1 MNSNT
6 NTNSKNPIIII
17 AEIGKELDLN
27 NSQEKNFFSEKIKNR
42 ESYLYDNNGTLITDI
57 ENVLS
62 KNQTN
67 GNIFNN
73 EEKYFIFNKKY
84 DKESTLKMID
94 ELIQKIISNYSFQL
108 ELDSKNLPDVYHHEN
123 LLIEKSSYLKYIQ
136 ANDIKTTYEKMLEFF
151 NNYKTIYS
159 TFKLNSYTC
168 DEIKNNYKYQ
178 NYSINALINNVN
190 KADEICENRKNE
202 AINESKKLSEV
213 KESNIQ
219 ILNEGLDNLRKQ
231 ELHPLLRT
239 NDKKYLIDIYL
250 DVKKME
256 AMKGDYFKKEE
267 LLIKYIREKST
278 IYINENN
285 KIINEKAK
293 SITEIK
299 NEWTNLSLEYENKYN
314 ELIKEPTKIY
324 DNLLKDFLF
333 FKQSLLVIFD
343 YLNKCNDLQNDE
355 NNIKTEQDNNNNKA
369 FDESCQLINDLKKK
383 YNDFVSLTQLQT
395 KLEPINEISLKMRK
409 NLENFS
415 LKINKIFNTFF
426 SIQKNLNEISDKF
439 TQIKEK
445 TMDLEQCFEQLKN
458 PSKFPMAY
466 ESALDEIK
474 RRLIFN
480 YKIKN
485 YFKKLE
491 KFVENETN
499 LRRQFKSTY
508 GKYLPIDSF
517 PFLTYFDLKLK
528 CEINTENEVNKF
540 PKLLSEEEIKLLAEN
555 EQNFLNNSFD
565 SNALLNSAIS
575 EIKNIKYKNKEENY
589 NKPINNNLDQKIK
602 ELSDDINKKDQLI
615 NNLQMQLEVSI
626 NSIDKIHKNFIVI
639 MSKKDKEIKKKT
651 KECDNL
657 VAYINNKIKSN
668 IQTCPLCTESALNNE
683 QYTNINIFL
692 NEMETKLSNK
702 DKLLKEIQEKYKE
715 LIIQTTEIK
724 KVFFNHMNLKIANSN
739 LNSKLNGGVRS
750 SEENNNNFNQKSA
763 FSPNDFQILKN
774 IINDQ
779 RLKYNNL
786 STEFNLLK
794 AKYDS
799 LLCDM
804 KNMENQNEQL
814 KLKISSINEKL
825 ISALKEKENFK
836 EEVLLHEKQKK
847 KNEISINELKQIIKQ
862 MSEEKKNIDDKKYKE
877 LIKLKN
883 KSIIFKDIKE
893 GDRCIFVPH
902 SENIYVCIN
911 MTQDLNQLN
920 NKFYRCDIILDF
932 STFDEEK
939 KNLIIDNSLILIGV
953 INELKEV
960 IIKEGENNPYEINI
974 NNNDVENDEEDEFS
988 GASTL
993 TSIKSF
999 LKTSNSYHL
1008 ARISSIDYII
1018 GFYGEELV
1026 FMNYNNYL
1034 NKKYINNV

>member
-1 MNSNT
+1 MTS
-6 NTNSKNPIIII
+6 NSKNPIIII

-27 NSQEKNFFSEKIKNR
+27 NSQEKNYFSEKIKNK
-42 ESYLYDNNGTLITDI
+42 ESFLYDNNGTLITDI
-57 ENVLS
+57 ENILS
-62 KNQTN
+62 NNQNN
-67 GNIFNN
+67 GNIINS
-73 EEKYFIFNKKY
+73 EEKYYIFNKKY

-168 DEIKNNYKYQ
+168 EEIKNNYKYQ
-178 NYSINALINNVN
+178 NYSINALVNNVN
-190 KADEICENRKNE
+190 KANEICENRKNE
-202 AINESKKLSEV
+202 AINESNKLAEI
-213 KESNIQ
+213 KDSNIQ

-231 ELHPLLRT
+231 ELHPLLQT
-239 NDKKYLIDIYL
+239 NEKKYLIDIYL
-250 DVKKME
+250 DIKKME

-267 LLIKYIREKST
+267 LIIKYIREKSS
-278 IYINENN
+278 IYLNENN

-299 NEWTNLSLEYENKYN
+299 NDWTNLSLEYDNKYN

-333 FKQSLLVIFD
+333 FKQSLLIIFD
-343 YLNKCNDLQNDE
+343 YLNKCNDIKNDD
-355 NNIKTEQDNNNNKA
+355 NNIKTEQDNNNIKA
-369 FDESCQLINDLKKK
+369 FDESCQLINDLKNK
-383 YNDFVSLTQLQT
+383 YNDFLSLTQLQS

-439 TQIKEK
+439 LQIKEK
-445 TMDLEQCFEQLKN
+445 TIDLEQCFEQLKN

-466 ESALDEIK
+466 ESALEEIK
-474 RRLIFN
+474 RRFIFN

-508 GKYLPIDSF
+508 GKYLPIESF
-517 PFLTYFDLKLK
+517 PFLTFFDLKIK
-528 CEINTENEVNKF
+528 CEINTENEINKF
-540 PKLLSEEEIKLLAEN
+540 PKLLTEEEIKLLAEN
-555 EQNFLNNSFD
+555 DQNFLNSSFD
-565 SNALLNSAIS
+565 GNALLNSGMS
-575 EIKNIKYKNKEENY
+575 EIKNSKFKNKEEDY
-589 NKPINNNLDQKIK
+589 NKPINNNNLEQKIK
-602 ELSDDINKKDQLI
+602 ELSDDINKKDKLI

-626 NSIDKIHKNFIVI
+626 NSIDKIYKNIIVI
-639 MSKKDKEIKKKT
+639 ISKKDKEIKKKS

-692 NEMETKLSNK
+692 NDMETKLSNK
-702 DKLLKEIQEKYKE
+702 DKLLKEIQEKYTE
-715 LIIQTTEIK
+715 LLIQTTQMK
-724 KVFFNHMNLKIANSN
+724 KIFFNHMNMKIANSN
-739 LNSKLNGGVRS
+739 LNAKINGGTRP
-750 SEENNNNFNQKSA
+750 SEDPNPNNNYQKPA
-763 FSPNDFQILKN
+763 FSANDYQILKN
-774 IINDQ
+774 IINEQ
-779 RLKYNNL
+779 RIKYNNL
-786 STEFNLLK
+786 LTEFNLLK

-804 KNMENQNEQL
+804 KNMENKNEQQ
-814 KLKISSINEKL
+814 KIKINSTNEKL
-825 ISALKEKENFK
+825 LAILKENENFK
-836 EEVLLHEKQKK
+836 EEILLHDKQKK
-847 KNEISINELKQIIKQ
+847 KNENSIIELKQCIKQ

-877 LIKLKN
+877 LLKIKN
-883 KSIIFKDIKE
+883 KSITFKDIKE

-939 KNLIIDNSLILIGV
+939 KNLIIENSLILIGV

-960 IIKEGENNPYEINI
+960 IIKEGEKNPYEMNI
-974 NNNDVENDEEDEFS
+974 NNNEIENDEEDEFS

-999 LKTSNSYHL
+999 LKTTNSYHL
-1008 ARISSIDYII
+1008 ATISNIDYII

-1034 NKKYINNV
+1034 NKKNNNNV